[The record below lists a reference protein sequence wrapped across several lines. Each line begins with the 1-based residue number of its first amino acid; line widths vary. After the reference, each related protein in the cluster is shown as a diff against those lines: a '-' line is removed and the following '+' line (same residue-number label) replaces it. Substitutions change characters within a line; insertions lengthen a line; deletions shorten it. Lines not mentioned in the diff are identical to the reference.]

1 MLYLPWSHRLPDYVR
16 ARPEYGQDLVGLAL
30 ALEQRRDDATS
41 PMGVLD
47 VGANV
52 GDSAAQILDATS
64 SARVLCVEA
73 DPYYLTYLRK
83 NVGANPRA
91 AIEEV
96 LLTPNDDAWSSGATA
111 VRKGG
116 TTHFVASEDHE
127 AMPMLSVGKLHEK
140 YTDFDDLR
148 LVKSDTDG
156 WDTTLVP
163 AIAREW
169 ADAGPVLHFEFD
181 PGMTREVAGVDPND
195 VLGRARRP
203 RLRPRGR
210 VGQRGRPARAVRRG
224 PGCRAGPDPR
234 APAGAPRVPLLGR
247 RGVPRRRPGGPSGL
261 RRARARALLA
271 RAHRPRQLSRLGQR
285 APGEQIWHGRSPT
298 TPSGPSTRRSSGWC
312 PMTAQSARWYT
323 VPDAVA

>member
-1 MLYLPWSHRLPDYVR
+1 VSAPSERWEKAVAYAHINAPWRRLFKNRTVTRNVQGTELYLPWSHRLPDYVR
-16 ARPEYGQDLVGLAL
+16 ARPEYGQDLVGLAV
-30 ALEQRRDDATS
+30 ALETRRGAAAA

-73 DPYYLTYLRK
+73 DPYYLKYLRK

-96 LLTPNDDAWSSGATA
+96 LLTPNDDAWSGGATA

-127 AMPMLSVGKLHEK
+127 SMPMLSVGKLREK
-140 YTDFDDLR
+140 HADFDDLR

-181 PGMTREVAGVDPND
+181 PGMTREVAGVEPND
-195 VLGRARRP
+195 VWAALAGLGYARVAVWDNGGGP
-203 RLRPRGR
+203 LGQFD
-210 VGQRGRPARAVRRG
+210 VGQAAEQARILEPRPVHLGYHFWDVAVCRGDDHAARA
-224 PGCRAGPDPR
+224 AFDEL
-234 APAGAPRVPLLGR
+234 VPEPFSPER
-247 RGVPRRRPGGPSGL
+247 T
-261 RRARARALLA
+261 ARAN
-271 RAHRPRQLSRLGQR
+271 
-285 APGEQIWHGRSPT
+285 
-298 TPSGPSTRRSSGWC
+298 
-312 PMTAQSARWYT
+312 
-323 VPDAVA
+323 